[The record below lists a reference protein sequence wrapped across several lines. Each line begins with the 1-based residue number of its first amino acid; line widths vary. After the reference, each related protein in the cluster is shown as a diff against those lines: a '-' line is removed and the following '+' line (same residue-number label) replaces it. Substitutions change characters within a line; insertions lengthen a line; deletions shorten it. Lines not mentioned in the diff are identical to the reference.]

1 MKIYTYREL
10 KNNPEKLK
18 EFRQKL
24 PWNFASF
31 LYKNYQQKAEKEK
44 QSKPKYSIS
53 TIRKVASGE
62 GHNELVLRDLIE
74 IVNAWEQ
81 IRNILSNLNK
91 YLQK

>member
-31 LYKNYQQKAEKEK
+31 LFMNYQQTAEKNK
-44 QSKPKYSIS
+44 KNKPKYSIS
-53 TIRKVASGE
+53 TIRKVANGE
-62 GHNELVLRDLIE
+62 RHNEFVLRDLIE
-74 IVNAWEQ
+74 MVNAWEK

-91 YLQK
+91 NLQK